1 MVNTQL
7 LEDKIKESGKT
18 KTFLACKM
26 GKTIQS
32 LNTKIKNKYDFTS
45 SEVDILCTEL
55 GVTKLSEK
63 DAIFFAK
70 NVDR

>member
-1 MVNTQL
+1 MVNTQM

-18 KTFLACKM
+18 KTFLAGKI

-32 LNTKIKNKYDFTS
+32 LNTKIKNQYDFTS